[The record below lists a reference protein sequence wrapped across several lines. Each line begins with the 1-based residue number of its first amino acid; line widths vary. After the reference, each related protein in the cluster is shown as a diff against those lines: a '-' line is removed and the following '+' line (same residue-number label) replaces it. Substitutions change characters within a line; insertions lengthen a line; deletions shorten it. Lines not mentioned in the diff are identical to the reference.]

1 MGFNILFIKF
11 RLDMILGEDLN
22 EVALLGSFGCDDRV
36 KTISKSKLIIFTP
49 FSLGDDDIEAA
60 LSEVLGLGMPLA
72 PIADDGNLFTFQGVE
87 IGILVIIDFH
97 C

>member
-1 MGFNILFIKF
+1 M
-11 RLDMILGEDLN
+11 
-22 EVALLGSFGCDDRV
+22 
-36 KTISKSKLIIFTP
+36 
-49 FSLGDDDIEAA
+49 EAA

-72 PIADDGNLFTFQGVE
+72 PIADDGNLFPFQGVE